1 MYELNIYVCIYVR
14 IYVLMYFTDSP
25 IDFLNHFRLVDREK
39 VDAYARC
46 FVVEDVL
53 LSNVINCEVRGV
65 RSVVD
70 KYSPDLNIKPDPN
83 T

>member
-1 MYELNIYVCIYVR
+1 MLISVSGVGHTLSAIYVCIYVR
-14 IYVLMYFTDSP
+14 IYVYILMYLTDSP

-53 LSNVINCEVRGV
+53 LSNVINCEVREV
-65 RSVVD
+65 
-70 KYSPDLNIKPDPN
+70 L
-83 T
+83 